1 MKDISK
7 KYDRAKNHGDTLKNL
22 SFKTNRWKMMETKII
37 SAIEAID
44 EKRAM
49 ALVASEIESGQDKK
63 IIARQLNY
71 ALQRVAVRYEEGE
84 YYIADLIMAGELV
97 SNILRMMGMDST
109 QLSEGNRLGKIVVGT
124 VFDDIHDVGKN
135 IFISMLRAEGFEVI
149 DMGTD
154 VSTERF
160 IEVIKKEK
168 PAILGISG
176 ILTSVVENIKEVID
190 EIKAQGL
197 RDDLK
202 IILGGALA
210 GTDYAKYVGADGF
223 SSDAIEGV
231 SICKQWLLQ

>member
-1 MKDISK
+1 
-7 KYDRAKNHGDTLKNL
+7 
-22 SFKTNRWKMMETKII
+22 METKII
-37 SAIEAID
+37 AAVEAID

-49 ALVASEIESGQDKK
+49 ALVAAEIESGQDKK
-63 IIARQLNY
+63 EIARQLNY

-160 IEVIKKEK
+160 IEVIRKEK

-190 EIKAQGL
+190 EITAQGL

>member
-1 MKDISK
+1 
-7 KYDRAKNHGDTLKNL
+7 
-22 SFKTNRWKMMETKII
+22 MMETKII
-37 SAIEAID
+37 SAVEAID
-44 EKRAM
+44 ERLAM
-49 ALVASEIESGQDKK
+49 ALVAAELELGKDKK
-63 IIARQLNY
+63 EIANQLNY

-97 SNILRMMGMDST
+97 SNLLKMMGMDNT
-109 QLSEGNRLGKIVVGT
+109 QSVQDRSLGKIVVGT

-135 IFISMLRAEGFEVI
+135 IFVSMLRAESFEVI
-149 DMGTD
+149 DIGTD
-154 VSTERF
+154 VSTEKF

-190 EIKAQGL
+190 EINAQGL
-197 RDDLK
+197 HENLK

-210 GTDYAKYVGADGF
+210 GTDYAQYVGADDY

-231 SICKQWLLQ
+231 TICKKWLGH

>member
-1 MKDISK
+1 
-7 KYDRAKNHGDTLKNL
+7 
-22 SFKTNRWKMMETKII
+22 METKII
-37 SAIEAID
+37 AAVEAID

-49 ALVASEIESGQDKK
+49 ALVAAELETGKDKK
-63 IIARQLNY
+63 DIANQLNF
-71 ALQRVAVRYEEGE
+71 ALQRVAVHYEEGE

-97 SNILRMMGMDST
+97 SNLLSMMGMDST
-109 QLSEGNRLGKIVVGT
+109 QLIDGRSQGKIVVGT

-160 IEVIKKEK
+160 IEVIRKEK

-190 EIKAQGL
+190 EIVAQGL
-197 RDDLK
+197 RNELK
-202 IILGGALA
+202 IILGGAVV
-210 GTDYAKYVGADGF
+210 GTDYAKYVGADDY

>member
-1 MKDISK
+1 
-7 KYDRAKNHGDTLKNL
+7 
-22 SFKTNRWKMMETKII
+22 METKII

-202 IILGGALA
+202 IILGEL
-210 GTDYAKYVGADGF
+210 
-223 SSDAIEGV
+223 
-231 SICKQWLLQ
+231 

>member
-1 MKDISK
+1 
-7 KYDRAKNHGDTLKNL
+7 
-22 SFKTNRWKMMETKII
+22 METKII
-37 SAIEAID
+37 AAVEAID

-49 ALVASEIESGQDKK
+49 ALVAAELETGKDKK
-63 IIARQLNY
+63 DIANQLNF
-71 ALQRVAVRYEEGE
+71 ALQRVAVHYEEGE

-97 SNILRMMGMDST
+97 SNLLSMMGMDST
-109 QLSEGNRLGKIVVGT
+109 QLIDGRSQGKIVVGT

-160 IEVIKKEK
+160 IEVIRKEK

-190 EIKAQGL
+190 EIVAQGL
-197 RDDLK
+197 RNELK
-202 IILGGALA
+202 IILCGAVA
-210 GTDYAKYVGADGF
+210 GTDYAKYVGADDY

>member
-1 MKDISK
+1 MD
-7 KYDRAKNHGDTLKNL
+7 
-22 SFKTNRWKMMETKII
+22 TKII
-37 SAIEAID
+37 SAVETID

-49 ALVASEIESGQDKK
+49 KLVAAEIELGKDKK
-63 IIARQLNY
+63 EISNQLNY
-71 ALQRVAVRYEEGE
+71 ALQRVATRYEAGE

-97 SNILRMMGMDST
+97 SNLLKMMGMDST
-109 QLSEGNRLGKIVVGT
+109 QLIDGRSQGKIVVGT

-160 IEVIKKEK
+160 IEVIRKEK

-190 EIKAQGL
+190 EIVAQGL
-197 RDDLK
+197 RDELK
-202 IILGGALA
+202 IILGGAVA
-210 GTDYAKYVGADGF
+210 GTDYAKYVGADDY

>member
-1 MKDISK
+1 MI
-7 KYDRAKNHGDTLKNL
+7 
-22 SFKTNRWKMMETKII
+22 ETKII
-37 SAIEAID
+37 SAVEAID
-44 EKRAM
+44 EKRAI
-49 ALVASEIESGQDKK
+49 ALVAAEIETGKDKK
-63 IIARQLNY
+63 EISNQLNY

-97 SNILRMMGMDST
+97 SNLLKMMGMDST
-109 QLSEGNRLGKIVVGT
+109 QMADGRNLGKIVVGT

-154 VSTERF
+154 VSTEKF
-160 IEVIKKEK
+160 IKVIKKEK
-168 PAILGISG
+168 PAIVGISG

-210 GTDYAKYVGADGF
+210 GTDYAKYVGADGY

-231 SICKQWLLQ
+231 NICKKWLEQ